1 MKRRLE
7 QAQFFMVPNSTLEQQ
22 NGLSSVRNYWTWQTD
37 ALFCE
42 KRCFYV
48 LLPWMSAIL
57 CAQPA
62 VAMGRKTNGRLMF
75 STYRG

>member
-1 MKRRLE
+1 MKKRLE
-7 QAQFFMVPNSTLEQQ
+7 LTQFFMVPNSTLEQQ
-22 NGLSSVRNYWTWQTD
+22 NGSSSVRNYWTWQTD

-62 VAMGRKTNGRLMF
+62 VAMGRKTNGRLVF
-75 STYRG
+75 SDSR